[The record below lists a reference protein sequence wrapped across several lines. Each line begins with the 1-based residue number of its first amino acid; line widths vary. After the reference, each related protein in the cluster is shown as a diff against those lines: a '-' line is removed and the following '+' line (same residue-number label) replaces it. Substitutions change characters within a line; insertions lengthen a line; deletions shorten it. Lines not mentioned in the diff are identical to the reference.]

1 MKQKFTLKP
10 LAGALMLGSIYAA
23 QAQIEAIQ
31 QHQPTDVQINQSIN
45 SNDLI
50 LAVGIF
56 DPKHQQL
63 QFQNSG
69 ISSSPSRDYGIV
81 QFHAGHSDFKWLQ
94 ANGFDVIQSFSNHAY
109 LVNWRGIDPSKLQQN
124 EQIRW
129 SGPFLSSYKVSPN
142 LWQNNRAALT
152 SYDLSVQVFSD
163 YPVTKIKPL
172 IRKFVPEAKFIQSNI
187 PGNSSRIAIQV
198 PALNLNETLSQL
210 AATEAVQWINLY
222 YPERFFNNEAVAAV
236 QATSG
241 NTADTP
247 IFDQGL
253 FGSGQIVG
261 VADSGLDHNEDWFAH
276 HDNGSGVVTAI
287 TAAEATLPP
296 LIGTLSP
303 DNKVVGYWVMP
314 GAAAYD
320 HGTNHGTH
328 VVGSVAGDESTNVS
342 SPTSSGYDNDDGMAP
357 NAQILFQ
364 DIGSAS
370 GLTGVGSTP
379 MWQQAYAAGV
389 RIHSNSYG
397 SSTFGEYVSSDRN
410 VDIALRE
417 LDNMIIAIAAGN
429 DDGFNNTTGSPANSK
444 SALSVG
450 ALGHGNSTSVAGFSN
465 RGLTDDGRLK
475 PDIAATGSS
484 IQSAAGDTNNSST
497 IDPNPSRTTKSGTSM
512 STPITAGTTALLR
525 QYFTDG
531 FYPTGV
537 ANPSDALIPSGPLM
551 KAMLLSGTST
561 DSGFFDK
568 NTGWGRPWLENTLYF
583 PGSDRSFRFWDV
595 THESGLSTG
604 ESISFDVDVLAG
616 EEFRAALVWYDVP
629 GPTGSGVTLVNNL
642 NLTVAAPG
650 NTYLGNRFSGDV
662 SITGGSA
669 DNLNTVEQVRLETPA
684 TGTYT
689 ITVDAPNVPGDGDF
703 GTDKQGFALV
713 VSGRLGSNSPV
724 AIGDPSSLTANDTG
738 VSGVDLNWSAAS
750 GADHYDIYRADGSCA
765 SMNPGEFRYI
775 GQSTVNSYNDINTSG
790 GYEYAY
796 QIRAFNA
803 DNQSNYS
810 NCADVLSTQACLIP
824 PTYNRSSAGV
834 SSQTNDTCEITL
846 SWDAASSN
854 CPTDPD
860 LTYNIYRSDTHNFI
874 PGPGNL
880 LTTTAP
886 NVTSFSDTMV
896 SQGENYFYRIS
907 AVNNGNETQLTP
919 ELVNSPIGTPS
930 ALEGTMG
937 DNQGVDDANLMMTLE
952 SPWSVSND
960 DSSAG
965 SLSYRSAPE
974 GANSYSSN
982 LCARA
987 YSPVISIPVAGSS
1000 APVLSYKANYEIE
1013 ADWDGIV
1020 VEISTDGGANWVDLP
1035 PVGGYPGD
1043 FSQTGNPAI
1052 NGCGYAASHGA
1063 INGTSNGAFEDFSHA
1078 LSAYTGQTVQFRW
1091 SFSTDPGFEQEGF
1104 YLDEINYENIHL
1116 PNTCNMGSSDII
1128 FIDGFE

>member
-1 MKQKFTLKP
+1 MKKRFTLKP
-10 LAGALMLGSIYAA
+10 LTGALMLSSVYTA
-23 QAQIEAIQ
+23 QAQIEAVT
-31 QHQPTDVQINQSIN
+31 QHRPTDAQINQSIN
-45 SNDLI
+45 SNELI
-50 LAVGIF
+50 LAVGVF

-63 QFQNSG
+63 QFQNNG
-69 ISSSPSRDYGIV
+69 ITNLASRHYGIV
-81 QFHAGHSDFKWLQ
+81 QFHAGKSDFRWLQ
-94 ANGFDVIQSFSNHAY
+94 DNGFLVIQSFSNHAF
-109 LVNWRGIDPSKLQQN
+109 LVNWRDANRDILQQN
-124 EQIRW
+124 NQVRW
-129 SGPFLSSYKVSPN
+129 SGPFMSGYKISPN
-142 LWQNNRAALT
+142 LWQSNRAALT
-152 SYDLSVQVFSD
+152 SYELSVQVFSD
-163 YPVTKIKPL
+163 YPVAKIKPL
-172 IRKFVPEAKFIQSNI
+172 LKKYLPDARFIPSNI
-187 PGNSSRIAIQV
+187 YHGASQVAIEL
-198 PALNLNETLSQL
+198 PAQNLNENLNKL
-210 AATEAVQWINLY
+210 ASLDAVQWVNQY
-222 YPERFFNNEAVAAV
+222 FPERFLNNEAVAAV
-236 QATSG
+236 QASSSTTS
-241 NTADTP
+241 NTP

-253 FGSGQIVG
+253 FGSGQIIG

-276 HDNGSGVVTAI
+276 HDDGSGVVTAI
-287 TAAEATLPP
+287 TAAELTAPP
-296 LIGTLSP
+296 LVGSLSP
-303 DNKVVGYWVMP
+303 DHKVIGYWVMP
-314 GAAAYD
+314 GAVAYD

-328 VVGSVAGDESTNVS
+328 VVGSVAGDESSNVS

-370 GLTGVGSTP
+370 GLTGVGSLP

-397 SSTFGEYVSSDRN
+397 ASTFGEYVSSDQN
-410 VDIALRE
+410 VDRALRD

-429 DDGFNNTTGSPANSK
+429 DDGFNNTTGSPANAK
-444 SALSVG
+444 SALTVG

-484 IQSAAGDTNNSST
+484 IQSAAGDSNNSST
-497 IDPNPSRTTKSGTSM
+497 IDPNPSRTSKSGTSM

-531 FYPTGV
+531 FFPTGM
-537 ANPSDALIPSGPLM
+537 ANASDSLTPSGPLM
-551 KAMLLSGTST
+551 KALLLNGTNT

-604 ESISFDVDVLAG
+604 ESIEFAVDVLAG

-642 NLTVAAPG
+642 NLTVSAPG

-662 SITGGSA
+662 SVTGGSA

-713 VSGRLGSNSPV
+713 VSGLLGSNTPV
-724 AIGDPSSLTANDTG
+724 AIGDPTSLTANDTG
-738 VSGVDLNWSAAS
+738 LTGVDLTWSAAS
-750 GADHYDIYRADGSCA
+750 DADHYDIYRADGSCVT
-765 SMNPGEFRYI
+765 MNPGEFRYI
-775 GQSTVNSYNDINTSG
+775 GQSTVNSFNDSDTSG

-803 DNQSNYS
+803 DSRSNYS
-810 NCADVLSTQACLIP
+810 NCANVLSTQTCLIP
-824 PTYNRSSAGV
+824 PTYNRSSAAV
-834 SSQTNDTCEITL
+834 SSQTNDTCEIVIN
-846 SWDAASSN
+846 WDAASSN

-874 PGPGNL
+874 PGAGNL
-880 LTTTAP
+880 LTTTTP

-907 AVNNGNETQLTP
+907 AVNNGNATQYTP

-930 ALEGTMG
+930 ALEGTMS
-937 DNQGVDDANLMMTLE
+937 DNQGSDDANLMMTLE

-965 SLSYRSAPE
+965 TLSYRSAPE
-974 GANSYSSN
+974 GTNSYSSN
-982 LCARA
+982 LCTRA
-987 YSPVISIPVAGSS
+987 YSPVISIPSAGAS

-1020 VEISTDGGANWVDLP
+1020 VEISTDGGANWIDLP

-1063 INGTSNGAFEDFSHA
+1063 INGTSNGSFVDFSHA
-1078 LSAYTGQTVQFRW
+1078 LSAYAGQTVQFRW

-1104 YLDEINYENIHL
+1104 YLDEINYENINL
-1116 PNTCNMGSSDII
+1116 PNTCNIGSPDII
-1128 FIDGFE
+1128 FKDGFE